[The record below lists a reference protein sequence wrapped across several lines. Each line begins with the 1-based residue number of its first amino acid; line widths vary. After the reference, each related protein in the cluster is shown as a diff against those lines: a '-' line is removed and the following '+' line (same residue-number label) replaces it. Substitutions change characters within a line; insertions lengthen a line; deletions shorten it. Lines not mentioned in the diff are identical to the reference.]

1 MNANARLTAEENRVA
16 ELAAWGLSQ
25 KEIADTLNKSVN
37 TVMNQFRS
45 IYAKIGINKI
55 NELSAWWFCV
65 NFNISFDLSPIK
77 RKAGAVV
84 LLLLFSSQLL
94 DFNNKI
100 VRRIRRGREIE
111 TICRRGRGRE
121 EARTISITSVIV
133 S

>member
-1 MNANARLTAEENRVA
+1 MNANAKLTTEENRVA

-94 DFNNKI
+94 DFNNTI

-111 TICRRGRGRE
+111 TIFRRGRGRE

>member
-45 IYAKIGINKI
+45 IYATIGINKI

-94 DFNNKI
+94 DFDDTL
-100 VRRIRRGREIE
+100 VRRVRRGRRNEIE
-111 TICRRGRGRE
+111 YTTE
-121 EARTISITSVIV
+121 F
-133 S
+133 

>member
-1 MNANARLTAEENRVA
+1 MNANAKLTTEENRVA

-94 DFNNKI
+94 DFNNRI

>member
-1 MNANARLTAEENRVA
+1 MNANAKLTTEENRVA

-94 DFNNKI
+94 DFNNTI
-100 VRRIRRGREIE
+100 VQRIRRGREIE
-111 TICRRGRGRE
+111 AICRRGRGRE

>member
-1 MNANARLTAEENRVA
+1 MNANAKLTTEENRVA

-55 NELSAWWFCV
+55 NELSAWWFCI

-77 RKAGAVV
+77 RKAGAVT

-94 DFNNKI
+94 DFDDEI
-100 VRRIRRGREIE
+100 VRRFRWGRKNEIE
-111 TICRRGRGRE
+111 Y
-121 EARTISITSVIV
+121 ITEF
-133 S
+133 

>member
-1 MNANARLTAEENRVA
+1 MNANAKLTTEENRVA

-94 DFNNKI
+94 DFNNTI

-121 EARTISITSVIV
+121 EVRTISITSVIV